1 VGFLLLQFLY
11 IYPMNDYL
19 VECCANSIQSAMQ
32 GELGGA
38 TRIELCTNLEVGGM
52 TPSRED
58 IATLMERINIPI
70 RILIRPKAGNFIYTD
85 PELLQIISDIHFCKN
100 IGIEGVVIGALNM
113 NGSVNKEQTK
123 AMVKAAKPMNVT
135 FHRAFDDC
143 HNLQQDLEDVIDCG
157 CDTLLTCGQNKN
169 VTDGISN
176 LEQLIKLGNKR
187 ITILAGSGVNHTNTK
202 ALYKIGIRNFH
213 LSGSI
218 KNQQGKLETD
228 VLLIKAVIDKLV
240 QIA

>member
-1 VGFLLLQFLY
+1 MGFLLLQFLY

-38 TRIELCTNLEVGGM
+38 NRIEFCTNLEVGGL
-52 TPSRED
+52 TPKRED
-58 IATLMERINIPI
+58 IATLIEIINIPV

-100 IGIEGVVIGALNM
+100 IGVEGVVIGALNM

-157 CDTLLTCGQNKN
+157 CNTLLTCGQNKN
-169 VTDGISN
+169 VTHGISN

-187 ITILAGSGVNHTNTK
+187 ITILAGSGVNHTNTE

-240 QIA
+240 QIV

>member
-1 VGFLLLQFLY
+1 MGFLLLQFLY
-11 IYPMNDYL
+11 IYRMNDYL
-19 VECCANSIQSAMQ
+19 VECCANSIQSAIQ
-32 GELGGA
+32 GKLGGA
-38 TRIELCTNLEVGGM
+38 NRIELCTNLEVGGM

-70 RILIRPKAGNFIYTD
+70 RILIRPHSNNFMYSKS
-85 PELLQIISDIHFCKN
+85 ELSQIISDIHFCKK
-100 IGIEGVVIGALNM
+100 IGVEGVVIGALNM

-123 AMVKAAKPMNVT
+123 AMVRAAKPMNVT

-157 CDTLLTCGQNKN
+157 CDTLLTCGQHKN

-187 ITILAGSGVNHTNTK
+187 ITILAGSGVNHTNTE

-213 LSGSI
+213 LSGSR
-218 KNQQGKLETD
+218 KNQQGKLKTD

>member
-1 VGFLLLQFLY
+1 
-11 IYPMNDYL
+11 MNDYL
-19 VECCANSIQSAMQ
+19 VECCANSIQSALQ

-38 TRIELCTNLEVGGM
+38 TRIEFCSNLEVGGL
-52 TPSRED
+52 TPSTEN
-58 IATLMERINIPI
+58 ITTLMGIINIPV
-70 RILIRPKAGNFIYTD
+70 RILIRPHANNFMYSKS
-85 PELLQIISDIHFCKN
+85 ELSQIISDIHFCKN
-100 IGIEGVVIGALNM
+100 IGVEGVVIGALNM

-143 HNLQQDLEDVIDCG
+143 YNLQQDLEDVITCG
-157 CDTLLTCGQNKN
+157 CHTLLTAGQKNN

-176 LEQLIKLGNKR
+176 LKQLVMLANNR
-187 ITILAGSGVNHTNTK
+187 ISILAGSGVNQTNTE

-218 KNQQGKLETD
+218 KNQQGKVETSA
-228 VLLIKAVIDKLV
+228 LLIKAVTNKLKEIV
-240 QIA
+240 